1 MLLAEK
7 KIAADANDAIKLYQD
22 ALKLDE
28 NNSVVL
34 NNLAYLLTQEGQLDE
49 AAGLAKRAFELNP
62 NSPAVVDT
70 YAQIQVKQGNTDE
83 AIDTYNR
90 VMNQKVDNEEIFL
103 NYVEAL
109 LLNGSKEIA
118 KRRINER
125 SLNQDKSK
133 ERLAALKAQFS
144 I

>member
-1 MLLAEK
+1 M
-7 KIAADANDAIKLYQD
+7 YQD

-49 AAGLAKRAFELNP
+49 AAGLAKRAFDLNP

-70 YAQIQVKQGNTDE
+70 YAQIQVKQGNTEDAVE
-83 AIDTYNR
+83 TYSR
-90 VMNQKVDNEEIFL
+90 VMNEEVNNEEIFL

-125 SLNQDKSK
+125 SLEQEESK
-133 ERLAALKAQFS
+133 QRLASLKAKFS